1 MKENEDTC
9 LAGPFIMNLD
19 PRVVHRDAQLSHTMY
34 NTRLLLYFVSPHR
47 GKNEPGS
54 IHFHPKSLAKP
65 LNTYLSPYLSSWLPL
80 CCGARKPSTSSL
92 ETSAANRG

>member
-34 NTRLLLYFVSPHR
+34 FVSPHR

-65 LNTYLSPYLSSWLPL
+65 LNTYLSSYLSSWLPL